1 MKYWDTSA
9 IMPLLVQEQASAA
22 MKDIF
27 GRDKVVFVWWAAEVE
42 CVSALARVER
52 ERRLNPDDLAFA
64 YRRLEVF
71 CASWYVIQPVEVLK
85 EIAKRLLRV
94 HPLSAADAL
103 QLAAA
108 VVGSRHNPRG
118 LEFVCLDSRLSAA
131 AQREGFNVIG
141 G

>member
-1 MKYWDTSA
+1 
-9 IMPLLVQEQASAA
+9 MPLLLLEQSTAT

-27 GRDKVVFVWWAAEVE
+27 GRDRAVFAWWAAEVE

-52 ERRLNPDDLAFA
+52 ERRLSPDDLAFA
-64 YRRLEVF
+64 YRRLRVF
-71 CASWYVIQPVEVLK
+71 CTSWYVIQPNETLK

-108 VVGSRHNPRG
+108 VVASRHNPRS
-118 LEFVCLDSRLSAA
+118 LEFVCLDNRLSTA
-131 AQREGFNVIG
+131 AQREGFGVVG